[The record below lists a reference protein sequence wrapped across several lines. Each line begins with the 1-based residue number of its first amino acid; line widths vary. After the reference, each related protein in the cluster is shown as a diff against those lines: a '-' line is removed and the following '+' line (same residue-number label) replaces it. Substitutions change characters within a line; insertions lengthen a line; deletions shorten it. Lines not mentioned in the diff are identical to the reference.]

1 MKLPPPMTTTQQ
13 WEEAYNSSFE
23 QPLLVFKHSTSC
35 SISGGAHEEL
45 SAWLEDAERL
55 SLRPVMVLVP
65 DNRPLSNV
73 ISETLSLKHESPQL
87 ILVSD
92 GKVSWHASH
101 WRITYSTLDEHLGIH
116 CEK

>member
-1 MKLPPPMTTTQQ
+1 MKLPPPMTTEAQ
-13 WEEAYNSSFE
+13 WEEAYSGSFQ

-35 SISGGAHEEL
+35 SISSGAYDEL
-45 SAWLEDAERL
+45 SNWLEDAATL

-65 DNRPLSNV
+65 DNRPLSTL
-73 ISETLSLKHESPQL
+73 ISEKLSLKHESPQL
-87 ILVSD
+87 ILVID

-101 WRITYSTLDEHLGIH
+101 WRITYSTLDEHLGTH